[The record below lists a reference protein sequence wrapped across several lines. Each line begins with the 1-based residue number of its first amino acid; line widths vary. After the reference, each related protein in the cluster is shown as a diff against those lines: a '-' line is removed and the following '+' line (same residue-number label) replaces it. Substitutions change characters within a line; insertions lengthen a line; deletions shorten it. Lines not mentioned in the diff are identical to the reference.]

1 MKKIAEYIFIKFFG
15 VVFNGDC
22 SIYDRY
28 KWLNKNLIPPKEDGT
43 LLDLGCGNGW
53 SLFLAKSKKYKE
65 VTGLSWNEDEITRI
79 KRRANI
85 LNKSINLEVG
95 DARKL
100 DIISFKK
107 KFDVIINTEN
117 IEHIIN
123 AEKLIKDISFL
134 LNDSGLLYLTTPNI
148 LYSKLYKD
156 SLIKRNP
163 IEDGGHVVRGYSKE
177 KLKVML
183 EKYNLHIISTSYITG
198 PLSRKLVSFQ
208 RLCPFLILKFFYI
221 PISLIFNFLDELF
234 FKNNKNN
241 ATIAIIAE
249 KIIV

>member
-1 MKKIAEYIFIKFFG
+1 M
-15 VVFNGDC
+15 
-22 SIYDRY
+22 
-28 KWLNKNLIPPKEDGT
+28 
-43 LLDLGCGNGW
+43 
-53 SLFLAKSKKYKE
+53 
-65 VTGLSWNEDEITRI
+65 TRI

-123 AEKLIKDISFL
+123 AEKLIKDTSFL
-134 LNDSGLLYLTTPNI
+134 LNDDGLLYLTTPNI
-148 LYSKLYKD
+148 LYSKLYGD
-156 SLIKRNP
+156 SFIKQNP
-163 IEDGGHVVRGYSKE
+163 IEDGGHVVRGYSEK

-198 PLSRKLVSFQ
+198 PLSRKLCSFQ

-221 PISLIFNFLDELF
+221 PISIIFNFLDELF

-241 ATIAIIAE
+241 HSIAIIAE